1 MTRMKMKV
9 VMNSGKEY
17 VIKEDDYTVNDFLE
31 SLYNE
36 LPTGGRVLK
45 NIFIYLDRDEK
56 IIINPSHISS
66 IEVLNEQ
73 SKRVLK

>member
-1 MTRMKMKV
+1 MKMKV

-17 VIKEDDYTVNDFLE
+17 VIKEDDYTIDDFQK

-36 LPTGGRVLK
+36 LPTGERVLK
-45 NIFIYLDRDEK
+45 NLFIYLDKDKK
-56 IIINPSHISS
+56 ISVNPSHISS

-73 SKRVLK
+73 SRRGVK